1 MMGDISTA
9 KNLYRDD
16 YRKHQNERQTHQ
28 IVQHH
33 KRSLMLALRRPVT
46 TVTPITVNTETEHIT
61 ICDPII
67 ALLASGVTTNSVTAS
82 IISNAVKL

>member
-1 MMGDISTA
+1 
-9 KNLYRDD
+9 
-16 YRKHQNERQTHQ
+16 
-28 IVQHH
+28 
-33 KRSLMLALRRPVT
+33 MLALRRPVT